1 MMIAWLDDAINDLQA
16 LHQYIT
22 KENPAAATKVAK
34 RILKTVDLLS
44 NQSGMGRKGR
54 VLETRE
60 LIIPGTPF
68 IIPYRV
74 KNQRIEILRVF
85 HCAMQWPEEL

>member
-1 MMIAWLDDAINDLQA
+1 MIITWLDDAINDLQA

-22 KENPAAATKVAK
+22 RENSSAANKVAK
-34 RILKTVDLLS
+34 RILKAVDLLS
-44 NQSGMGRKGR
+44 DQSGMGRKGR
-54 VLETRE
+54 VLATRE